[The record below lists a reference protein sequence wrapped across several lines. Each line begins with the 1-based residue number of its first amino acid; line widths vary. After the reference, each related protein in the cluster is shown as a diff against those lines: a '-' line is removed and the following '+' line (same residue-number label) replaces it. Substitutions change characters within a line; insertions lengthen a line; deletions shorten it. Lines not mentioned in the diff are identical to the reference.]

1 MRNLI
6 YVPIIHSS
14 ADLGSMAKA
23 LNRRGV
29 DEFGEEFWQNHIQT
43 INGFWDAIAY
53 YFETIDLYI
62 KDAKIYQDGMVTD
75 GVIATKIIEESIK
88 SGSKNYEIV
97 SKLIS
102 RGAIIVQTED
112 LNLVKKE
119 YESLQAITQTKST
132 VKKIVKLILYK
143 MTKGKLL
150 RQRDEFIARRIDETL
165 GEDETGIIFIG
176 AYHKVKSKLPKDIHV
191 IELKQTEKVRE
202 YHKLL
207 PLHNRYKARFTEL
220 AQYLVKK

>member
-14 ADLGSMAKA
+14 ADLGSMSKA
-23 LNRRGV
+23 LNSRGV
-29 DEFGEEFWQNHIQT
+29 AEFGEEFWQNHIHT

-62 KDAKIYQDGMVTD
+62 EGTKIYQDGMVTD

-132 VKKIVKLILYK
+132 LKKIVKLIVYK

-150 RQRDEFIARRIDETL
+150 KKRDKYIAKRISETL

-176 AYHKVKSKLPKDIHV
+176 AYHKVKSHLPKDIHV
-191 IELKQTEKVRE
+191 IELKETSKVRE

-207 PLHNRYKARFTEL
+207 PLHYRYKDRFTEL